1 MMAGQVQG
9 EGRSRRQAK
18 NIWTMMAPLLMASGM
33 PRDSLSHLPCR
44 ESTVLQAKL
53 EDLAGLIGKF
63 GLGAAAFSLA
73 AMAGTYSWQKFVVDG
88 LSWDWSFASDYLH
101 FVIIAIT
108 ILVSL
113 RVVQWYPSNALLV
126 LSDTVCY
133 ASC

>member
-113 RVVQWYPSNALLV
+113 RGRAVVPDQCFAGLE
-126 LSDTVCY
+126 
-133 ASC
+133 